1 MSVPL
6 LSAERLAKAFK
17 GRPVV
22 LGVDLALHPGEIL
35 GLLGPNGAGKTT
47 VFRMLAGLL
56 RPDAGRVL
64 LGGEDVT
71 ALPLPARA
79 RRGLGYLPQV
89 PTVFGD
95 LSVRDNVALALQVR
109 GASVAEADALLA
121 QAGLADLADARGAS
135 LSGGERRRL
144 EITRALVQR
153 PKFMLLDEPFAGIDP
168 IAVNDIQQI
177 VRGLKARGIGVI
189 ISDHNVE
196 QTLEIVDRAYIMYE
210 GRIRV
215 SGTVS
220 ELVWN
225 EDVAEIYLGP
235 TLTQRMRGRYARPA
249 PAGVPA
255 DAGA

>member
-144 EITRALVQR
+144 EIARCLAGGHRLL
-153 PKFMLLDEPFAGIDP
+153 LLDEPFAGVDP
-168 IAVNDIQQI
+168 IAVQDLQRRLAALAAAGLGILLTDHAVRAALGTCQRVI
-177 VRGLKARGIGVI
+177 VLDGGAV
-189 ISDHNVE
+189 
-196 QTLEIVDRAYIMYE
+196 QC
-210 GRIRV
+210 
-215 SGTVS
+215 SGTP
-220 ELVWN
+220 
-225 EDVAEIYLGP
+225 AEIAADPRVRARYLGEDHE
-235 TLTQRMRGRYARPA
+235 G
-249 PAGVPA
+249 
-255 DAGA
+255 